1 MRRVVVVCVA
11 ISLGG
16 VGGWWSARNR
26 IAFVERHV
34 LAPADDV
41 LRSPEL
47 NIVAPADLEEVV
59 SSDQT
64 PSEEDP
70 KIEFVNGSEHQFGT
84 MERFGRKRHVFII
97 RNTGKGPLVLT
108 PRGTTCKCT
117 VFQVDPPKVAPG
129 EQTRVTLEW
138 VAETQEEETNFR
150 QEATVETNVPGQT
163 FVKLVIDGKVTS
175 SLKAVPTSVSLGDVA
190 VGAGAQ
196 ATVQLFAFRQPGL
209 EVSQVDFADQE
220 SASYFDIKI
229 DPLAQDAIKA
239 QAADHGLAVR
249 IVVKPGLPLG
259 KLSQQILLEMPL
271 GDKPVFQIPV
281 NGTVVGDIAVLG
293 PKQFDS
299 DQNRLVVGRVR
310 RAEGAK
316 ITLQV
321 LVKGPY
327 KSQTRLKVQ
336 SIDPPD
342 VLRATLGESK
352 ETRKGG
358 PLLFPLNLEI
368 PTDSPS
374 VNHLE
379 GDQTDPVRVVIGTTH
394 PHAKRIQ
401 LLVEFVIE

>member
-16 VGGWWSARNR
+16 FGGWWSASNR

-47 NIVAPADLEEVV
+47 NIVAPADFEEVV
-59 SSDQT
+59 SSAQT
-64 PSEEDP
+64 PSAESP

-163 FVKLVIDGKVTS
+163 FVKLIIDGKVTS

-299 DQNRLVVGRVR
+299 DQNRDITWRHLLQQTSEWEGTLFGLSDRVDRNRDVSNAADNSRKGQHRVGDCAGEHASCIQAG
-310 RAEGAK
+310 AEWDDTVERPA
-316 ITLQV
+316 
-321 LVKGPY
+321 PEA
-327 KSQTRLKVQ
+327 RLN
-336 SIDPPD
+336 PD
-342 VLRATLGESK
+342 IAG
-352 ETRKGG
+352 ETRR
-358 PLLFPLNLEI
+358 
-368 PTDSPS
+368 
-374 VNHLE
+374 H
-379 GDQTDPVRVVIGTTH
+379 TH
-394 PHAKRIQ
+394 
-401 LLVEFVIE
+401 

>member
-1 MRRVVVVCVA
+1 MRRIGIVCVA
-11 ISLGG
+11 IFLGG
-16 VGGWWSARNR
+16 AGGWWSASNR
-26 IAFVERHV
+26 LAVVERHV

-41 LRSPEL
+41 LRSPETSV
-47 NIVAPADLEEVV
+47 VAPPDLEEVIGL
-59 SSDQT
+59 DQV
-64 PSEEDP
+64 PSAEDP

-97 RNTGKGPLVLT
+97 RNAGKGPLVLT

-117 VFQVDPPKVAPG
+117 VFQVNPPKVAPG
-129 EQTRVTLEW
+129 EQARVTLEW

-163 FVKLVIDGKVTS
+163 FIKLVIDGKVTS
-175 SLKAVPTSVSLGDVA
+175 SLKAVPVSVSLGDVA
-190 VGAGAQ
+190 VGEGAQ

-209 EVSQVDFADQE
+209 EVSRVSFADQE

-229 DPLAQDAIKA
+229 DPLTKDAIDA
-239 QAADHGLAVR
+239 QAADHGLKVQ

-271 GDKPVFQIPV
+271 GDKPIFQIPV
-281 NGTVVGDIAVLG
+281 TGTVVGDIAILG

-299 DQNRLVVGRVR
+299 EENRLVVGRVR
-310 RAEGAK
+310 SAEGAK

-321 LVKGPY
+321 LVKGPH
-327 KSQTRLKVQ
+327 KAQTQLNVQ
-336 SIDPPD
+336 RIDPPD
-342 VLRATLGESK
+342 VLRATIGESK

-368 PTDSPS
+368 PTNSPS
-374 VNHLE
+374 VNHLD
-379 GDQTDPVRVVIGTTH
+379 GDQTNPVRVVIDTTH

-401 LLVEFVIE
+401 LLVEFVVE

>member
-1 MRRVVVVCVA
+1 MRRVVIVCVA

-26 IAFVERHV
+26 IAVVERHV

-41 LRSPEL
+41 LRSPEA
-47 NIVAPADLEEVV
+47 NIAAPAGLEEAI
-59 SSDQT
+59 SLDQT
-64 PSEEDP
+64 PVAESP
-70 KIEFVNGSEHQFGT
+70 KIEFVNGREHQFGT

-117 VFQVDPPKVAPG
+117 VFQVDPSTVVPG
-129 EQTRVTLEW
+129 EQARVTLEW
-138 VAETQEEETNFR
+138 VAETQEEETTFR
-150 QEATVETNVPGQT
+150 QEATVETNIPGQT

-175 SLKAVPTSVSLGDVA
+175 SLKAVPISVSLGDVA
-190 VGAGAQ
+190 VGEGAQ
-196 ATVQLFAFRQPGL
+196 ATVQLFAFRQRGL
-209 EVSQVDFADQE
+209 EVSRVDFADQE
-220 SASYFDIKI
+220 NASYFDVKI
-229 DPLAQDAIKA
+229 DPLAKDVIEA
-239 QAADHGLAVR
+239 QAADHGLTVR

-281 NGTVVGDIAVLG
+281 NGTVVGDLSVLG

-321 LVKGPY
+321 LVKGPH
-327 KSQTRLKVQ
+327 KSQTHLKVQ
-336 SIDPPD
+336 RIEPPD
-342 VLRATLGESK
+342 VLRATLGEGK

-358 PLLFPLNLEI
+358 PLLFPLYLEI
-368 PTDSPS
+368 PPNSPS
-374 VNHLE
+374 VNHLD
-379 GDQTDPVRVVIGTTH
+379 GDQTKPVRVVIDTTH

-401 LLVEFVIE
+401 LLVEFVVE